1 MLAESVLSRL
11 TQLFDVDG
19 IATEDVFENL
29 NAQFG
34 RKTKERRVEGILA
47 TPVFESVVRKL
58 DWQNDV
64 LLWYV
69 PG

>member
-1 MLAESVLSRL
+1 VLAESVLSRL